1 MLSRYLSFIDRVSD
15 AALAASMLLA
25 LAMFAVML
33 GEVMARYVFGQPL
46 IWSHEATGML
56 NGCMFL
62 AAAAPGLRAGS
73 HVTVDALADKLPAR
87 LRHAI
92 LAIALGLLFLP
103 VIALIEWTAIG
114 RAWRAFLTQEVDEV
128 SPWRHVLWPYYA
140 GLALALLP
148 FVLQVAAEALRHAA
162 TALQGKSAAA

>member
-1 MLSRYLSFIDRVSD
+1 MPHALRLIDRVSD
-15 AALAASMLLA
+15 AALGASMALA

-33 GEVMARYVFGQPL
+33 GEVLARYVFGHPM

-62 AAAAPGLRAGS
+62 AAAAPALRAGS
-73 HVTVDALADKLPAR
+73 HVTVDALADKMPVR
-87 LRHAI
+87 FNHAV

-103 VIALIEWTAIG
+103 VIALIEWTVIV
-114 RAWRAFLTQEVDEV
+114 RAWRAFATQEVDEV

-148 FVLQVAAEALRHAA
+148 FVLQVAAEALRHAVA
-162 TALQGKSAAA
+162 ALGRKA

>member
-1 MLSRYLSFIDRVSD
+1 MLRLIDRLSD
-15 AALAASMLLA
+15 AALAASMALA
-25 LAMFAVML
+25 LAMFALML
-33 GEVMARYVFGQPL
+33 GEVLARYVFGQPL

-62 AAAAPGLRAGS
+62 AAAAPALRAGS
-73 HVTVDALADKLPAR
+73 HVTVDALADRLPAR

-103 VIALIEWTAIG
+103 VVALIEWTAVL
-114 RAWRAFLTQEVDEV
+114 RAWRAFQTQEVDEV

-140 GLALALLP
+140 GLALALAP
-148 FVLQVAAEALRHAA
+148 FVLQVAAEALRHGVAA
-162 TALQGKSAAA
+162 LKGTPEAA

>member
-1 MLSRYLSFIDRVSD
+1 MLARALRSIDRVSD
-15 AALAASMLLA
+15 AAMSASMLLA
-25 LAMFAVML
+25 LAMLAVML
-33 GEVMARYVFGQPL
+33 GEVLARYVFGHPM

-73 HVTVDALADKLPAR
+73 HVTVDALADKLPQR

-103 VIALIEWTAIG
+103 VIALIEWTVIA
-114 RAWRAFLTQEVDEV
+114 RAWRAFATQEVDEV

-148 FVLQVAAEALRHAA
+148 FVLQVAAEALRHGVAA
-162 TALQGKSAAA
+162 LARKA